1 MLVHDSKTAIKEE
14 KNLCMYNLRAASREF
29 GQEKVKDDKGIQGFF
44 FFSEAKGCSLN
55 IFHWLKEKNNYKY

>member
-55 IFHWLKEKNNYKY
+55 IFH